1 MSSFE
6 ALQNVQKTDA
16 WSAAAEIVDTGL
28 DPVSSAILQRVRIR
42 ARLRTEWQRKLW
54 AEEGRGGNPG
64 FVSHAEVDAILDG
77 RDNPGEEA
85 LWVEQNPQ
93 FDPLRQRLVELE
105 QLIYGEQSRFA
116 ILRRIFAI
124 TSQEAD
130 LLQMCY
136 ALQLDPALSRL
147 YASLQDNP
155 VRSYATTEL
164 AQRLFGHGYT
174 TEYHAES
181 SLKIWQLISEQSVAP
196 NEPVMLKIDPLVSEW
211 LQGRNTLDAQ
221 LVEKSTLYDVVQP
234 LASWPVEESL
244 NVIQRFVGGD
254 NQGRAR
260 VILSGPKGCGRTSF
274 AAILAARLGMTLLAI
289 HTDAIPPDQW
299 QQTFR
304 CAQRQAFLDR
314 TALCWKGDCL
324 QELDWPGM
332 ITPYPL
338 QFVAL
343 GSEQTLTPQS
353 GVVDHRIEIPQ
364 LTHGERQRLW
374 RHYLPGSRTW
384 PEASFEQLVNQHQI
398 TVGEIAA
405 AAAKRVTTFDEVQ
418 DCLRVQSQYR
428 MGKLAQFVECPFT
441 WNDLILP
448 DYVQEMLQDMLFEA
462 GDRNLFWE
470 NPRTRRLFP
479 QGRGLMGLFCGPP
492 GTGKTMSA
500 QVIAAELSMDLFRI
514 DLASVVS
521 KYVGETSKNLDTI
534 LSRAQHMDVVLLFDE
549 ADALL
554 GKRTEIK
561 DAHDRFANTDTNFLL
576 QALEDYR
583 GIAILSTNRKT
594 NIDEAFLRRIRYV
607 VEFPQ
612 PDTIQRALL
621 WQRLFAEIAGDQVLS
636 GLQAEVDRLAA
647 YIEMSGAQIKFS
659 ILGAVFA
666 SRQDKQTVNMAHLLR
681 GINRELMKEGRV
693 LSEHDKQRIGRA

>member
-6 ALQNVQKTDA
+6 ALKHIQKMDGWSDA
-16 WSAAAEIVDTGL
+16 VEMAEPDL
-28 DPVSSAILQRVRIR
+28 DPVSSAILERVRIR
-42 ARLRTEWQRKLW
+42 ARLRIEWQRKIW
-54 AEEGRGGNPG
+54 AEERGNNTAS
-64 FVSHAEVDAILDG
+64 FVSQAEVDAILDD
-77 RDNPGEEA
+77 RDNPGEESKWIE
-85 LWVEQNPQ
+85 LNSQ
-93 FDPLRQRLVELE
+93 FDPFRKRLAELE
-105 QLIYGEQSRFA
+105 ELIFSQQSRFT
-116 ILRRIFAI
+116 LLCRIFAL
-124 TSQEAD
+124 TDQEAD

-147 YASLQDNP
+147 YAFLQDNP
-155 VRSYATTEL
+155 VRGYATTEL
-164 AQRLFGHGYT
+164 AQRLFGRGYAP
-174 TEYHAES
+174 EYHAES
-181 SLKIWQLISEQSVAP
+181 SLKIWQLITEHSVAP
-196 NEPVMLKIDPLVSEW
+196 NEPVLLKIDPLVSEW

-221 LVEKSTLYDVVQP
+221 LVEKSMLCDVVQP
-234 LASWPVEESL
+234 LESWRVEESL
-244 NVIQRFVGGD
+244 SAIQRFMGD
-254 NQGRAR
+254 DGQGRAR

-274 AAILAARLGMTLLAI
+274 AAILAAKLGMTLLAI
-289 HTDAIPPDQW
+289 YTDTIHHDQW
-299 QQTFR
+299 EQTFR

-314 TALCWKGDCL
+314 TALCWKGEGL
-324 QELDWPGM
+324 QELDWPRM

-343 GSEQTLTPQS
+343 SPEQALPPQQ

-364 LTHGERQRLW
+364 LTLSERQSLW
-374 RHYLPGSRTW
+374 RHYLPESRVW

-405 AAAKRVTTFDEVQ
+405 VAAKRVTSFDEVQ
-418 DCLRVQSQYR
+418 VCLRVQSQYR
-428 MGKLAQFVECPFT
+428 MGKLAQFMECPFT
-441 WNDLILP
+441 WNDMILSE
-448 DYVQEMLQDMLFEA
+448 YVKKALRDMLFEA

-470 NPRTRRLFP
+470 NPKTRRLFP

-500 QVIAAELSMDLFRI
+500 QVIAAELGMDLFRI

-521 KYVGETSKNLDTI
+521 KYVGETSKNLDRI

-554 GKRTEIK
+554 GRRTEIK

-583 GIAILSTNRKT
+583 GIAILSTNRKS
-594 NIDEAFLRRIRYV
+594 NIDDAFLRRIRYV

-612 PDTIQRALL
+612 PDSTQRALL
-621 WQRLFAEIAGDQVLS
+621 WQRLLAEIAGDDVLAA
-636 GLQAEVDRLAA
+636 LKAEVDRLAA

-666 SRQDKQTVNMAHLLR
+666 ARRDKHAVNMGHLLR

-693 LSEHDKQRIGRA
+693 LSEHDKQRLRGS